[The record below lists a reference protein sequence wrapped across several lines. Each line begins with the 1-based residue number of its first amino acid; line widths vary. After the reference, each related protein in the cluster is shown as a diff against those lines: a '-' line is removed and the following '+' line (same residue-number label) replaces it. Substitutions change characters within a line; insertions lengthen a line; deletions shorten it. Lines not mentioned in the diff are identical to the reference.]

1 MTIITSIINALQEH
15 WHYGRWL
22 WALLWK
28 SLAAIATSLLH
39 RVTHTLPAH
48 THTHRLSVKLNCV
61 SGLGAMKGFSHFTH
75 QPSTCCDWHKWVGT
89 KESLW
94 LSHTLLVTLTLC
106 PASCLF
112 IPSHCPPAVAI
123 HQANLNST
131 RKHTQHL
138 LGGFR
143 TWSDQN
149 TLFLPAAWS
158 LPICHTE
165 WLTDH
170 TVGGHNV
177 FRHPPTVHQRHTTA
191 HTHNNEL
198 MCATENMVRL
208 IFENIFHMR
217 QFFLL
222 LLKSPRCLLLFSL
235 LPARLISP
243 AT

>member
-1 MTIITSIINALQEH
+1 MTIITSIINALREH

-48 THTHRLSVKLNCV
+48 THTRTHRLSVKLNCV
-61 SGLGAMKGFSHFTH
+61 SGLGAMKGFSHFTD

-131 RKHTQHL
+131 RTRKHTQKHASPGWL
-138 LGGFR
+138 QDLV
-143 TWSDQN
+143 W
-149 TLFLPAAWS
+149 PKHS
-158 LPICHTE
+158 LPPCCVVTAYLPH
-165 WLTDH
+165 WMTDWPH
-170 TVGGHNV
+170 CWGHNV
-177 FRHPPTVHQRHTTA
+177 FRHPPTAHQRHTTA
-191 HTHNNEL
+191 RTHDNEL

-208 IFENIFHMR
+208 IFEKIFHMR
-217 QFFLL
+217 QFF
-222 LLKSPRCLLLFSL
+222 CCF
-235 LPARLISP
+235 
-243 AT
+243 